1 MLQAFD
7 PVTQQLIQSLINL
20 VNRSNG
26 VVDGARL
33 IISSQFASGYVHGS
47 QASRHM
53 SHQAL
58 APLQAA
64 GLIECQWHLEV
75 LEDFETLKS
84 ILVPTGKDFL
94 AYLNIATQVD
104 RVLNAAN
111 TLQKLKC
118 NIDWIDQKLNA
129 MIERWHMGARYVQ
142 LGPEHIAEVVI
153 AVKVAQRLAT
163 EQLRGRNIRALS
175 LDWFGTAYA
184 IDEHRQIITL
194 FCESQIHSTAKE
206 LEFNDQLASL
216 GLLHGPALMY
226 MRGPFEAICDDDK
239 LLDVSAGT
247 GAALCHE
254 CIRGFERNGT
264 PSYVLTIE
272 NFTLYQRYLAHVQ
285 GDALIIYLG
294 DFPCRRLLMLYR
306 VLVDLLPAD
315 TPIYHWGNI
324 DFAGFKVLMAL
335 QGCIGGREVIPF
347 QMSAEQ
353 LRHSQDLGAAI
364 DRTRLRKLA
373 FSSQGALRDTL
384 IDIAT
389 LPQALIRECSSE
401 ALPIAIPLHA

>member
-26 VVDGARL
+26 VIDGARL
-33 IISSQFASGYVHGS
+33 VISSKFASGYVHGS

-64 GLIECQWHLEV
+64 GLIECMWHLEV

-84 ILVPTGKDFL
+84 IAVPRGKDFL

-104 RVLNAAN
+104 RVLNAAS
-111 TLQKLKC
+111 TLQKFKC
-118 NIDWIDQKLNA
+118 DVDWIDQKLNE
-129 MIERWHMGARYVQ
+129 MTERWHMGARYLQ
-142 LGPEHIAEVVI
+142 LGPEHIAEVVV

-163 EQLRGRNIRALS
+163 EFLRGRNIRALS
-175 LDWFGTAYA
+175 FDWFGTAYT

-194 FCESQIHSTAKE
+194 FCESQIHSIAKE

-216 GLLHGPALMY
+216 GLLHGSALMHI
-226 MRGPFEAICDDDK
+226 RGPFEAICDDDK
-239 LLDVSAGT
+239 LLDISGWSGV
-247 GAALCHE
+247 ALCGE
-254 CIRGFERNGT
+254 FIRGFERNGT
-264 PSYVLTIE
+264 PSYILTIE
-272 NFTLYQRYLAHVQ
+272 DFTLYQRYLANVQ
-285 GDALIIYLG
+285 DDALILYLG
-294 DFPCRRLLMLYR
+294 DFPCQRLLMFYKM
-306 VLVDLLPAD
+306 LVDMSPAD

-324 DFAGFKVLMAL
+324 DFAGFKVLVAL
-335 QGCIGGREVIPF
+335 QGCIAGREVKPF
-347 QMSAEQ
+347 QMGAEQ
-353 LRHSQDLGAAI
+353 LRKHTDPGVAMSS
-364 DRTRLRKLA
+364 TKLRKLA
-373 FSSQGALRDTL
+373 FASKGELRDLL

-389 LPQALIRECSSE
+389 LPEELIKACSSE
-401 ALPIAIPLHA
+401 AMKIVTPQP